1 MKKPVAI
8 KCRKLV
14 AETNGWPSGTNR
26 DKNQEEEEEEEKQG
40 GIHTYTHTHTQAGR
54 ERAIQMN
61 AGGE

>member
-8 KCRKLV
+8 KCGKLV

-26 DKNQEEEEEEEKQG
+26 DKNQEEEEEEKQG
-40 GIHTYTHTHTQAGR
+40 GIHTYTHTEAGR
-54 ERAIQMN
+54 EREIQMN